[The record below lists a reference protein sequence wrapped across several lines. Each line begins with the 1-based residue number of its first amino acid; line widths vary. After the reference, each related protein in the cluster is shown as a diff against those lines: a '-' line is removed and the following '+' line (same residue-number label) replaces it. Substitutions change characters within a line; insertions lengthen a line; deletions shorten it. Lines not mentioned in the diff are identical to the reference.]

1 MISAVEQTFEA
12 LSDLSFQAADCCLSF
27 FQDLFIIMTHQLW
40 FIIKISYKSCSNRKW
55 RRMTWYWVVT
65 QAAACSSSIESVHES
80 SMMNHQF
87 NRFRKTEVCFS
98 DENSRILFHDHLITF
113 CYTIRGILKWFNIIK
128 VVFKVLFHVY
138 SWIFSTFHPI
148 VILGTS
154 VERYQGFHGQGRV
167 DWNDGLV
174 YCDS

>member
-1 MISAVEQTFEA
+1 
-12 LSDLSFQAADCCLSF
+12 
-27 FQDLFIIMTHQLW
+27 
-40 FIIKISYKSCSNRKW
+40 
-55 RRMTWYWVVT
+55 MTWYWVVT

-154 VERYQGFHGQGRV
+154 VERYQGFHGQGRG
-167 DWNDGLV
+167 DWNDGLFIV
-174 YCDS
+174 TLRLFQFSNRAVLERVFFKMDEKPVSFWLFERFTIEERPYWVLLAV